1 MASSKVA
8 QRNTTAT
15 SRTTANGLRAGRG
28 MATQPTSTSNT
39 QGAIKGRPIERL
51 FRPDTPANILERLDQ
66 AFGFWFVGPPEDDD
80 WINPFKTPEWKS
92 WEASQTPGS
101 WLSGLRE
108 AHGWTQR
115 ELGERM
121 GGVSPARISDWEH
134 DRRSVSKAQAKI
146 LSQLFR
152 VEPHRFF

>member
-1 MASSKVA
+1 MS
-8 QRNTTAT
+8 
-15 SRTTANGLRAGRG
+15 
-28 MATQPTSTSNT
+28 
-39 QGAIKGRPIERL
+39 IY
-51 FRPDTPANILERLDQ
+51 
-66 AFGFWFVGPPEDDD
+66 GFWLETDDPSD
-80 WINPFKTPEWKS
+80 DELVDLSTTPQWKAF
-92 WEASQTPGS
+92 EASQTPGS

-134 DRRSVSKAQAKI
+134 DRRAVSKAQAKV
-146 LSQLFR
+146 LGQLFH